1 MSKTIK
7 YSSIKNWAED
17 DRPREKLLNNGAK
30 ALSDA
35 ELLAILIGS
44 GSRNQSAVDLSRQ
57 ILQDMNNDLRILSQK
72 SVVEL
77 TKYKGIGQA
86 KAVSIVAAMELVRR
100 KKFNTN
106 DKLKINSSK
115 QIYQEM
121 YSLLSDIKH
130 EEFWAVY
137 LDRKNAIINKKQIS
151 LGGVSSTTVDTKI
164 IFKNA
169 LDLLASGMI
178 LVHNHPSGSLKP
190 SKQDIDLTKKIKDG
204 SKLLDIS
211 LIDHIIIAG
220 ETYYSFADRGAL

>member
-7 YSSIKNWAED
+7 YNSIKNWAED

-44 GSRNQSAVDLSRQ
+44 GSRSQSAVDLSRQ

-115 QIYQEM
+115 QIYHEM

-130 EEFWAVY
+130 EEFWAIY
-137 LDRKNAIINKKQIS
+137 LDRKNVIINKKQIS
-151 LGGVSSTTVDTKI
+151 LGGVSSTIVDTKI
-164 IFKNA
+164 IFKHA
-169 LDLLASGMI
+169 LDLLASGLI
-178 LVHNHPSGSLKP
+178 LVHNHPSGSLIP
-190 SKQDIDLTKKIKDG
+190 STQDIDLTKKIKQG

-211 LIDHIIIAG
+211 LLDHIIIAG
-220 ETYYSFADRGAL
+220 EKYYSFADNGAL

>member
-7 YSSIKNWAED
+7 YNSIKNWAED

-44 GSRNQSAVDLSRQ
+44 GSRSQSAVDLSRQ

-77 TKYKGIGQA
+77 TRYKGIGQA
-86 KAVSIVAAMELVRR
+86 KAISIVAAMELVRR

-106 DKLKINSSK
+106 DKVKINSSK

-137 LDRKNAIINKKQIS
+137 LDRKNVIINKKQIS

-178 LVHNHPSGSLKP
+178 LVHNHPSGSLNP
-190 SKQDIDLTKKIKDG
+190 SPQDIDLTKKIKQG

-211 LIDHIIIAG
+211 LLDHIIIAG
-220 ETYYSFADRGAL
+220 EQYYSFADNGAI